1 MIDTCAWKEFHLYDI
16 FDIDMGNK
24 MDRGKMYDGP
34 IAFVGR
40 TANNNGINAR
50 VGKVVNHEKYGTIEP
65 YKKGCITL
73 ALGGSIGSCFI
84 QEEPFYTSQNVA
96 VLIPK
101 TDQSD
106 YALRF
111 ITSVITHSVLYGK
124 YEAFTEELN
133 KHIKTDFVISL
144 PTTSDGQPDWN
155 YMESYMR
162 AVMEESEKSLENLRK
177 ADDAKH
183 LIDVSGWG
191 EFRVGDLFDKLTLKC
206 LKKDF
211 NKAIDC
217 SEEQTDEFS
226 LPLTNAK
233 HFNNGIQFY
242 GRPEDWESA
251 EMTIDIVSNG
261 AIATGDV
268 YAQPQRTGVLWDSYL
283 VKCKYDITS
292 ELVLQYMSCVIQ
304 RCIKQYFGWDDKC
317 TWDKVK
323 EQMIRLPITSTGEP
337 DWQYMEDY
345 MRRIMDKSKQIIAD
359 LQIGA

>member
-24 MDRGKMYDGP
+24 MDRGKMYDGT

-162 AVMEESEKSLENLRK
+162 AVMEESEKSLENLKK
-177 ADDAKH
+177 ADDTKH

-191 EFRVGDLFDKLTLKC
+191 KFSITELFDMSLPKGDLQV
-206 LKKDF
+206 KKVDDGD
-211 NKAIDC
+211 I
-217 SEEQTDEFS
+217 
-226 LPLTNAK
+226 PLITPSN
-233 HFNNGIQFY
+233 FNNG
-242 GRPEDWESA
+242 
-251 EMTIDIVSNG
+251 M
-261 AIATGDV
+261 
-268 YAQPQRTGVLWDSYL
+268 
-283 VKCKYDITS
+283 
-292 ELVLQYMSCVIQ
+292 IQ
-304 RCIKQYFGWDDKC
+304 RISEHSNSTLYNKGSLTVDMFGNSYYQEEDFFVTAHGHVNVLLPKMPLNVYTGTFLASTIRAMFFDKYGFSEMC
-317 TWDKVK
+317 TQKVLK
-323 EQMIRLPITSTGEP
+323 AESIRLPITATGEP